1 MDLIFSKIK
10 DFKIKVND
18 MNLENKEK
26 ECSEI
31 TVLCQDLNDK
41 TVIDESDKEVKKE
54 EKELTVDGIP
64 TIKQQLKDIEED
76 EKLMKSNITFSEDV
90 RKRRDI
96 INKLKVICLHK
107 MGKECLA
114 NVSLMSHEEKKTLIN
129 LMNEYYYSNEE
140 NITSEFNKI
149 CNDKLFSPG
158 KDYSNYPVY
167 NF

>member
-18 MNLENKEK
+18 MSLENKEK

-31 TVLCQDLNDK
+31 TDLCQDLNDK

-54 EKELTVDGIP
+54 EKELTADGIP

-114 NVSLMSHEEKKTLIN
+114 NVSLMSHEEKATLIK

-140 NITSEFNKI
+140 NITNEFNKI